1 MKNSTIKFDITLD
14 QNKHPEKIEWMA
26 SDSGMEG
33 AKGAKAILLS
43 VWDEKEPGTLRI
55 DLWTKEMMVEEMQH
69 FYYEMFMSMAD
80 TYQNATNDAKNA
92 TEIRAFAKKF
102 GQGVSVL
109 K

>member
-1 MKNSTIKFDITLD
+1 MTKSEIKFSITLD
-14 QNKHPEKIEWMA
+14 DNKHPEAIHWQAQE
-26 SDSGMEG
+26 SGMDGIKE
-33 AKGAKAILLS
+33 AKAMMISL
-43 VWDEKEPGTLRI
+43 WDKKDANTLRI